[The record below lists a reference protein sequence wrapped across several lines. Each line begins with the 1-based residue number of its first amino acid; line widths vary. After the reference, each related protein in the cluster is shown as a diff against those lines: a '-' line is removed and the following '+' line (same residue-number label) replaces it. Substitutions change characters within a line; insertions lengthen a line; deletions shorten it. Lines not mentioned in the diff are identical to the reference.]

1 MAKLTSRNPASGQV
15 LEELDITPPEELP
28 AVFARAQVAQKA
40 WAALPVKK
48 RARYLLQL
56 RETVINHVD
65 DLIDTISK
73 ENGKPKFEAMMNE
86 LFPAVDS
93 LTYFAKRAPK
103 LLRDKKIPLVL
114 MKHRKSYLNYWPLGV
129 VVII

>member
-1 MAKLTSRNPASGQV
+1 MAKLQSKNPATGEL

-28 AVFARAQVAQKA
+28 AVFARAAIAQKA

-56 RETVINHVD
+56 REVLINHVD
-65 DLIDTISK
+65 DLVETISK
-73 ENGKPKFEAMMNE
+73 ENGKPKFEALMNE

-93 LTYFAKRAPK
+93 LTYFARRAPK

-114 MKHRKSYLNYWPLGV
+114 MKHRKSYLMYWPLG
-129 VVII
+129 